1 MLTQQQRNFLARS
14 RVGHLATAD
23 ATGAPHVVPVCYA
36 IEEAALYITI
46 DEKPK
51 RETSRP
57 LKRLANIQQNP
68 QIAVCVDR
76 YGEDWTR
83 LAWVLLRGPAEI
95 LTEGPEHDRAQS
107 LLRGRYPQYRA
118 MRIEALP
125 VIALRI
131 ARVTAWGALT

>member
-1 MLTQQQRNFLARS
+1 MRPARRTWCPSATRS
-14 RVGHLATAD
+14 RKPRFTSPS
-23 ATGAPHVVPVCYA
+23 T
-36 IEEAALYITI
+36 
-46 DEKPK
+46 KSPK